1 MTGERGD
8 PRGHQMGRP
17 WLLAG
22 LCFAVAATAVLVLSD
37 DARWLRLGIVAAL
50 WAALLGAFLAAS
62 YRRQADQTQE
72 SMGEAQAIYEL
83 ELEREIAARR
93 EYELEIETEARR
105 GIEAKSRQELD
116 ALRSEVTALRE
127 SLQQLFG
134 AEVLYE
140 RVALTAQSTRMRS
153 IHEGQGALSARDP
166 RADRPPRILTGPSIA
181 ARDDLAE
188 QRTELIAR
196 VLGSEPPPKR
206 EPSKPNGELP
216 SLSWFA
222 QEPQEEPRSANGS
235 GVPETSDPS
244 DSGDLSSA
252 LGGQYDLE
260 WKPSWAE
267 PADIDRYEETTSP
280 PEPAVNG
287 HREAP
292 EEPPARH
299 NANSTL
305 PELAREIQRQGRPG
319 GRRRKPEPEEQEA
332 APPAATG
339 RHSRRGA
346 VPEPL
351 PEPLPEPPPEPVAP
365 SGSHAH
371 GRSVS
376 DLLAAYGTE
385 EEPRRRH
392 RRD

>member
-8 PRGHQMGRP
+8 AHGHQMGRP

-22 LCFAVAATAVLVLSD
+22 LCFALTATAVLVFSD

-50 WAALLGAFLAAS
+50 WAALLGAFLATS

-72 SMGEAQAIYEL
+72 SMDEAQTIYEL

-93 EYELEIETEARR
+93 EYELEIETQARR
-105 GIEAKSRQELD
+105 GLEASSRQELE
-116 ALRSEVTALRE
+116 ALRAEVTALRE

-153 IHEGQGALSARDP
+153 LHEGQGGLSGRPPDAKT
-166 RADRPPRILTGPSIA
+166 DRPRRILTGSPMT
-181 ARDDLAE
+181 ARDDLSE
-188 QRTELIAR
+188 QSTELIAR
-196 VLGSEPPPKR
+196 VLGSEPPPRR

-216 SLSWFA
+216 NLSWFTP
-222 QEPQEEPRSANGS
+222 EPEEPPRRTNGS
-235 GVPETSDPS
+235 GVPDPIEPS
-244 DSGDLSSA
+244 EGGDLSSA
-252 LGGQYDLE
+252 LGEQYDLE
-260 WKPSWAE
+260 WKPSWE
-267 PADIDRYEETTSP
+267 
-280 PEPAVNG
+280 EPAVNG
-287 HREAP
+287 HREAT
-292 EEPPARH
+292 EEPPSRH

-319 GRRRKPEPEEQEA
+319 GRRRKAEPEEPDD
-332 APPAATG
+332 APPAAAG
-339 RHSRRGA
+339 RHSRRA
-346 VPEPL
+346 E
-351 PEPLPEPPPEPVAP
+351 PEPPPEPPPEPAEP

-376 DLLAAYGTE
+376 ELLAAYGDE
-385 EEPRRRH
+385 QAPRRRR